1 MFTRKTSFP
10 WLLSLSVSCPTTG
23 FLPWLPTTAH
33 TFFLSI
39 VEPSLVAILA
49 VTRINVPALIDSV
62 SDVSDNHKT
71 KRRAGHTRRRRRWV
85 EKRRA
90 ERVL

>member
-1 MFTRKTSFP
+1 
-10 WLLSLSVSCPTTG
+10 V
-23 FLPWLPTTAH
+23 
-33 TFFLSI
+33 SI

-71 KRRAGHTRRRRRWV
+71 KPNVARDTLAVGDGG
-85 EKRRA
+85 
-90 ERVL
+90 